1 LLLSQDLKKVQPW
14 NQAAA
19 RCVWKKEQETDAG
32 GWQVDAWRAG
42 TIQVH
47 SAASSFR
54 PHSSFVRQK
63 VAALSSLREA
73 SVAPSRKSKRFWI
86 WLAAA
91 VVVVVAL
98 LGIGAAR
105 LTRGSGIDLNK
116 LAKVTRADV
125 ARSVVATGKIQ
136 PITKVEV
143 KSKASGIV
151 EKLYV
156 DINNQVHKG
165 QQLAQL
171 DQQEIVA
178 QVEAQRAQLAAAEAN
193 VSTYQANIEQ
203 DKVNAAAPDLPMY
216 KATLD
221 RNLEMQK
228 LGIVSRQ
235 ALDDA
240 NKDYLAALTRRDS
253 AKAQIG
259 VDAARLKQA
268 RAQVLQA
275 QASLKQLEEQ
285 LSYTT
290 IVAPMDGVILS
301 RDVEIGDA
309 VSSIL
314 VLGSTATLVMTEG
327 DINQVYVQGK
337 VDEADIAHVYM
348 SQPAR
353 IKVESFR
360 DRVFNGKVTKIA
372 PLGVEKDNVTTFEVR
387 VSIDNPGG
395 ELKANMTANA
405 EIILDEHK
413 GVLTVPESAVIYDSQ
428 KKATVEVPDKKQ
440 KEGKRKVPVTV
451 GLSNGSVTEILSGLK
466 EGDSV
471 VLQQ

>member
-1 LLLSQDLKKVQPW
+1 MAGSKK
-14 NQAAA
+14 
-19 RCVWKKEQETDAG
+19 
-32 GWQVDAWRAG
+32 
-42 TIQVH
+42 
-47 SAASSFR
+47 
-54 PHSSFVRQK
+54 
-63 VAALSSLREA
+63 
-73 SVAPSRKSKRFWI
+73 SRKFWI
-86 WLAAA
+86 WIGSAAL
-91 VVVVVAL
+91 VVLVV
-98 LGIGAAR
+98 LGAMAAR
-105 LTRGSGIDLNK
+105 MVKGTQIDPNRI
-116 LAKVTRADV
+116 AKVQRGDV

-151 EKLYV
+151 EKLFV
-156 DINNQVHKG
+156 DINNRVHKG

-171 DQQEIVA
+171 DQVEILA
-178 QVEAQRAQLAAAEAN
+178 QVDAQRAQLAAAEAN
-193 VSTYQANIEQ
+193 VGTYEANIEQ
-203 DKVNAAAPDLPMY
+203 DKVNASAPDLPMY

-228 LGIVSRQ
+228 EGVVSHQ

-240 NKDYLAALTRRDS
+240 NREYLAALTRRDA
-253 AKAQIG
+253 AKAQVG
-259 VDAARLKQA
+259 VDIAKLKQA
-268 RAQVLQA
+268 RAQVLQS
-275 QASLKQLEEQ
+275 QASLQQLQEQ

-327 DINQVYVQGK
+327 DTTQVYVQGK

-387 VSIDNPGG
+387 VSIDNASG

-405 EIILDEHK
+405 EILLDEHK
-413 GVLTVPESAVIYDSQ
+413 NVLTVPENAVSYDNQKNAYVSIPDRSQ
-428 KKATVEVPDKKQ
+428 KD
-440 KEGKRKVPVTV
+440 GSRKIPVKV
-451 GLSNGSVTEILSGLK
+451 GLSNGSATEIASGLK
-466 EGDSV
+466 EGDQV

>member
-1 LLLSQDLKKVQPW
+1 V
-14 NQAAA
+14 
-19 RCVWKKEQETDAG
+19 G
-32 GWQVDAWRAG
+32 GV
-42 TIQVH
+42 
-47 SAASSFR
+47 
-54 PHSSFVRQK
+54 
-63 VAALSSLREA
+63 L
-73 SVAPSRKSKRFWI
+73 
-86 WLAAA
+86 
-91 VVVVVAL
+91 VVAL
-98 LGIGAAR
+98 GGVGLA
-105 LTRGSGIDLNK
+105 LLVKKSSIDPNK
-116 LAKVTRADV
+116 LVKVTRGDV

-151 EKLYV
+151 EKLYS
-156 DINNQVHKG
+156 DINSYVHKG

-171 DQQEIVA
+171 DQQEILA
-178 QVEAQRAQLAAAEAN
+178 QVDAQRAQLAAAQANVATYEAN
-193 VSTYQANIEQ
+193 IDQ

-228 LGIVSRQ
+228 QGIVSRQ

-240 NKDYLAALTRRDS
+240 NKDYLAALTRRDNS
-253 AKAQIG
+253 KAQIG

-268 RAQVLQA
+268 KAQVQQA

-285 LSYTT
+285 LGYTT
-290 IVAPMDGVILS
+290 IVAPMDGEILS

-327 DINQVYVQGK
+327 DTTQVYVQGK

-348 SQPAR
+348 AQPAR

-360 DRVFNGKVTKIA
+360 DRVFKGKVTKIA

-413 GVLTVPESAVIYDSQ
+413 NTLTVPENAVIYDNQ
-428 KKATVEVPDKKQ
+428 KHASVEVPDKKQ
-440 KEGKRKVPVTV
+440 KDGKRKVPITV
-451 GLSNGSVTEILSGLK
+451 GLSNGSLTEVLSGLK
-466 EGDSV
+466 EGEQV

>member
-1 LLLSQDLKKVQPW
+1 M
-14 NQAAA
+14 AA
-19 RCVWKKEQETDAG
+19 
-32 GWQVDAWRAG
+32 
-42 TIQVH
+42 
-47 SAASSFR
+47 
-54 PHSSFVRQK
+54 
-63 VAALSSLREA
+63 
-73 SVAPSRKSKRFWI
+73 SRKSKKFWI
-86 WLAAA
+86 WLGVGIF
-91 VVVVVAL
+91 VVVL
-98 LGIGAAR
+98 LAGIGLVHLAS
-105 LTRGSGIDLNK
+105 GSSIDPNK
-116 LAKVTRADV
+116 LGKVTRGDV

-156 DINNQVHKG
+156 DINTLVHKG
-165 QQLAQL
+165 QELAQL

-178 QVEAQRAQLAAAEAN
+178 QVDAQRAQLAAAEAN
-193 VSTYQANIEQ
+193 VATYEANIEQ
-203 DKVNAAAPDLPMY
+203 DKVNANAPDLPMY
-216 KATLD
+216 KATLE
-221 RNLEMQK
+221 RNREMQK
-228 LGIVSRQ
+228 EGVVSRQ

-240 NKDYLAALTRRDS
+240 NKDYLAALTRRDNS
-253 AKAQIG
+253 KAQIG
-259 VDAARLKQA
+259 VDTARLKQA
-268 RAQVLQA
+268 RAQVQQA
-275 QASLKQLEEQ
+275 QAGLKQLEEQ

-327 DINQVYVQGK
+327 DINEVYVQGK

-348 SQPAR
+348 NQPAR

-413 GVLTVPESAVIYDSQ
+413 GVLMVPESAVMYDNQ
-428 KKATVEVPDKKQ
+428 KNASVEIPDKKQ
-440 KEGKRKVPVTV
+440 KEGKRKVAVKV
-451 GLSNGSVTEILSGLK
+451 GISNGSVTEVLSGLK
-466 EGDSV
+466 EGDQV

>member
-1 LLLSQDLKKVQPW
+1 V
-14 NQAAA
+14 
-19 RCVWKKEQETDAG
+19 
-32 GWQVDAWRAG
+32 
-42 TIQVH
+42 
-47 SAASSFR
+47 AAS
-54 PHSSFVRQK
+54 
-63 VAALSSLREA
+63 
-73 SVAPSRKSKRFWI
+73 RKNKRFWI
-86 WLAAA
+86 WLIAAG
-91 VVVVVAL
+91 VLVVAV
-98 LGIGAAR
+98 LGLALAR
-105 LTRGSGIDLNK
+105 LAKGSSIDPNK
-116 LAKVTRADV
+116 LAKVTRGDV

-156 DINNQVHKG
+156 DINNQVRKG

-171 DQQEIVA
+171 DQQEILA
-178 QVEAQRAQLAAAEAN
+178 EVEAQKAQLAAAEAN

-228 LGIVSRQ
+228 EGIVSRQ

-259 VDAARLKQA
+259 VDAAKLKQA
-268 RAQVLQA
+268 RAQVLQSK
-275 QASLKQLEEQ
+275 ASLNQFEEQ
-285 LSYTT
+285 LGYTT
-290 IVAPMDGVILS
+290 ILAPMDGVILS

-327 DINQVYVQGK
+327 DIGQVYVQGK

-348 SQPAR
+348 NQPAR

-360 DRVFNGKVTKIA
+360 DRTFNGKVTKIA

-405 EIILDEHK
+405 EILLDEHK
-413 GVLTVPESAVIYDSQ
+413 GVLTVPENAVMYDNQ
-428 KKATVEVPDKKQ
+428 KNASVEIPDKKQ
-440 KEGKRKVPVTV
+440 KEGKRKVPVKV

-466 EGDSV
+466 EGDQV

>member
-1 LLLSQDLKKVQPW
+1 V
-14 NQAAA
+14 
-19 RCVWKKEQETDAG
+19 
-32 GWQVDAWRAG
+32 
-42 TIQVH
+42 
-47 SAASSFR
+47 AASR
-54 PHSSFVRQK
+54 RG
-63 VAALSSLREA
+63 
-73 SVAPSRKSKRFWI
+73 KRFWI
-86 WLAAA
+86 WLTIG
-91 VVVVVAL
+91 VVLIVGLVAGGVAL
-98 LGIGAAR
+98 AR
-105 LTRGSGIDLNK
+105 LVKGSSIDSNR
-116 LAKVTRADV
+116 LAKVTRGDV
-125 ARSVVATGKIQ
+125 TRSVVATGQIQ

-156 DINNQVHKG
+156 DINNQVKKG

-171 DQQEIVA
+171 DQQEILA
-178 QVEAQRAQLAAAEAN
+178 QVDAQRAQLASAEAN
-193 VSTYQANIEQ
+193 VSAYDANIEQ

-221 RNLEMQK
+221 RSLEMK
-228 LGIVSRQ
+228 KSGIVSQQ
-235 ALDDA
+235 ALDDT

-259 VDAARLKQA
+259 VDTAKLKQA
-268 RAQVLQA
+268 HAQVLQS

-348 SQPAR
+348 AQPAR

-360 DRVFNGKVTKIA
+360 DRTFNGKVTKIA
-372 PLGVEKDNVTTFEVR
+372 PLGVQKDNVTTFEVR

-405 EIILDEHK
+405 EILLDEHK
-413 GVLTVPESAVIYDSQ
+413 GVLTVPENAVMYDNQ
-428 KKATVEVPDKKQ
+428 KNASVQVPDSNQ
-440 KEGKRKVPVTV
+440 KDGVRKVAVKV
-451 GLSNGSVTEILSGLK
+451 GLSNGSVSEIVSGLK
-466 EGDSV
+466 EGDQV

>member
-1 LLLSQDLKKVQPW
+1 M
-14 NQAAA
+14 A
-19 RCVWKKEQETDAG
+19 
-32 GWQVDAWRAG
+32 
-42 TIQVH
+42 
-47 SAASSFR
+47 
-54 PHSSFVRQK
+54 
-63 VAALSSLREA
+63 
-73 SVAPSRKSKRFWI
+73 SRKSKRFWI
-86 WLAAA
+86 WLGSAILL
-91 VVVVVAL
+91 VVIV
-98 LGIGAAR
+98 LGVMAAR
-105 LTRGSGIDLNK
+105 LVKGTSIDPNRI
-116 LAKVTRADV
+116 AKVQRGDV

-151 EKLYV
+151 EKLFV
-156 DINNQVHKG
+156 DINSKVHKG
-165 QQLAQL
+165 QPLAQL
-171 DQQEIVA
+171 DQQEILA

-193 VSTYQANIEQ
+193 VATYEANIEQ

-221 RNLEMQK
+221 RNLQMAKE
-228 LGIVSRQ
+228 GIVSHQ

-259 VDAARLKQA
+259 VDQAKLKQA
-268 RAQVLQA
+268 HAQVQQS

-285 LSYTT
+285 LAYTT

-348 SQPAR
+348 GQPAR

-387 VSIDNPGG
+387 VSIDNAGG

-405 EIILDEHK
+405 EILLDEHK
-413 GVLTVPESAVIYDSQ
+413 GVLTVPENAVSYDGQ
-428 KKATVEVPDKKQ
+428 KNAFVQVPDKNQ
-440 KEGKRKVPVTV
+440 KEGTRKVPVKV
-451 GLSNGSVTEILSGLK
+451 GLSNGSATEIASGLK
-466 EGDSV
+466 EGDQV
-471 VLQQ
+471 VLQH